1 MTRCT
6 RVLVF
11 ATLVAGARATPL
23 PATTFDYVATL
34 RPFGSATNTS
44 SGAGTAIVTYDNVAH
59 TLDVSVTFSDLTTPT
74 SGAAIHAPTTTPLT
88 GLAGVA
94 MPLDGWPVGLT
105 SFGYNQ
111 DFLLRQATSWSQ
123 NYLAAYNGNPA
134 IAESAFASQLQR
146 RSAYLTIRTNLH
158 LSGEIRGF
166 LEPVPYARLFYNNS
180 ALDANGTAVDASDF
194 DAIAT
199 DKAPL
204 RFGDVGSFTH
214 ISGYSRGIN
223 GLFVDVAYLP
233 NDGTGIDAADFSFL
247 VGNSHFPSTWTSAP
261 APASIGV
268 LPDTGPAGTDRIF
281 ITFDD
286 GAITDTWLGI
296 TLKANADTGLFE
308 NEHFFFGSAPG
319 ETGAGFATQL
329 VGADAADLQAI
340 AAHLFQSTGS
350 NSPYDLNHDSRVDAF
365 DLQVVATNL
374 SVSVIDHITP
384 VMGLPATSVAIP
396 EPTAG
401 ALFAVAVL
409 LMLCA
414 STVDSRALRVS
425 TRSLVGSP

>member
-1 MTRCT
+1 
-6 RVLVF
+6 
-11 ATLVAGARATPL
+11 
-23 PATTFDYVATL
+23 
-34 RPFGSATNTS
+34 
-44 SGAGTAIVTYDNVAH
+44 
-59 TLDVSVTFSDLTTPT
+59 
-74 SGAAIHAPTTTPLT
+74 
-88 GLAGVA
+88 
-94 MPLDGWPVGLT
+94 
-105 SFGYNQ
+105 
-111 DFLLRQATSWSQ
+111 
-123 NYLAAYNGNPA
+123 
-134 IAESAFASQLQR
+134 
-146 RSAYLTIRTNLH
+146 
-158 LSGEIRGF
+158 
-166 LEPVPYARLFYNNS
+166 
-180 ALDANGTAVDASDF
+180 
-194 DAIAT
+194 
-199 DKAPL
+199 
-204 RFGDVGSFTH
+204 
-214 ISGYSRGIN
+214 
-223 GLFVDVAYLP
+223 
-233 NDGTGIDAADFSFL
+233 
-247 VGNSHFPSTWTSAP
+247 
-261 APASIGV
+261 

-340 AAHLFQSTGS
+340 AVHLFQSTGS